1 MNPSTGLQKSS
12 KMNSRQVEDQRK
24 IAAVYGLGSVCG
36 TTINENAIKIWL
48 MALEDF
54 SAEQVEKGIALAIKT
69 EEYSKMPVPAKIIRK
84 IREACGIPSPLDRQK
99 AKEAQAEAE
108 WAQVLEQVMRV
119 GSYGNPKFHPTTQRV
134 LRAMGGWSAL
144 CESMTS
150 ANRDFKRRD
159 FISMWQT
166 YNDVGDAME
175 LGAEGIRK
183 MLDDDSNGSGG
194 SSPAGLPSGWLKKIQ

>member
-36 TTINENAIKIWL
+36 TSVNENALKIWL

-84 IREACGIPSPLDRQK
+84 IREACGIPSPLDQQK

-108 WAQVLEQVMRV
+108 WAQVLDQVRRV
-119 GSYGNPKFHPTTQRV
+119 GSYGNPRFHTTTERV

-166 YNDVGDAME
+166 YHETGDAME
-175 LGAEGIRK
+175 LGAFGVQQALAERMK
-183 MLDDDSNGSGG
+183 QRPSE
-194 SSPAGLPSGWLKKIQ
+194 LPHGWLKRIQ

>member
-1 MNPSTGLQKSS
+1 MQTNSLATTGQQRSS
-12 KMNSRQVEDQRK
+12 MNSAVEEIKRK
-24 IAAVYGLGSVCG
+24 TAAVYGLAKTCG
-36 TTINENAIKIWL
+36 FRMDDDVLKIWF

-108 WAQVLEQVMRV
+108 WAQVLEQVRRV
-119 GSYGNPKFHPTTQRV
+119 GSYGSPRFHPTTQRV

-150 ANRDFKRRD
+150 ANRDFKRKD
-159 FISMWQT
+159 FVSMWQT
-166 YNDVGDAME
+166 YHEAGDAME
-175 LGAEGIRK
+175 LGAFGVQQALEERMSQRPREI
-183 MLDDDSNGSGG
+183 
-194 SSPAGLPSGWLKKIQ
+194 PSGFLKRIQ